1 MNWQH
6 LSYFKVLVE
15 EGSFSKATEK
25 LFITPSA
32 LSKAIAALEEE
43 LQFDL
48 FERAGRRSVLTTN
61 GKIFFESVVKA
72 FSDINT
78 GINNVRFASNPNT
91 GHLRIGSGYNA
102 LVSVIPNCIKSF
114 KKDYPN
120 AIFSIKYLPGNA
132 LVKALAYGEY
142 DLGFCNAL
150 ERYGDILEQFPSI
163 EYKRIDTK
171 GLYLLTDSK
180 HPLAKKE
187 SLQFNELEGIELVAS
202 PSSADYNY
210 LLEEAERAGFKPN
223 ITIKTYD
230 RLSTLSMVEIG
241 LGAAV
246 MSFSELTKPTGNFA
260 VIPIECAYHKD
271 EFVLWN
277 HLNQSA
283 ISECFIQKVIQF
295 SNSKA

>member
-32 LSKAIAALEEE
+32 LSKAITSLEAE
-43 LQFDL
+43 LEFDL
-48 FERAGRRSVLTTN
+48 FERAGRKSVLTAN

-102 LVSVIPNCIKSF
+102 LISLIPKCIKSF
-114 KKDYPN
+114 KEDYPH
-120 AIFSIKYLPGNA
+120 AIFSIKYIPGNI
-132 LVKALAYGEY
+132 LLKALAYGEY

-163 EYKRIDTK
+163 EYKRYDTK
-171 GLYLLTDSK
+171 KLFLLVPNS
-180 HPLAKKE
+180 HPFAKKDVIE
-187 SLQFNELEGIELVAS
+187 FKDLENLEIIAS
-202 PSSADYNY
+202 PASADYNY
-210 LLEEAERAGFKPN
+210 LLEKAEHCGFKPN

-230 RLSTLSMVEIG
+230 RLSTLSMVDLG
-241 LGAAV
+241 LGTAV
-246 MSFSELTKPTGNFA
+246 ISFSEVTKPSGNFNA
-260 VIPIECAYHKD
+260 IPIDCNYHKD

-277 HLNQSA
+277 NLNQSA
-283 ISECFIQKVIQF
+283 ISKCFIDKVLSVTQ
-295 SNSKA
+295 ND